1 MKKLVDQA
9 IEAIARARAPKEPP
23 VPAGPQ
29 VGSSGVLERPRC
41 PVCLN
46 TRARPVVAGRDTWI
60 RDGAAVPGAPSK
72 FLVVRCEICGH
83 RYTTPRF
90 VVAEKARAFEGE
102 YPFYTRARQARA
114 GRAFDE
120 ASRAAARAPF
130 MRRVQALTRL
140 APRPG
145 RALDLGCG
153 DGFFLDAL
161 RDRGWDGV
169 GVDVSED
176 VVWHARDVLG
186 LDARALDVEQAD
198 LPEGPFDAVTL
209 WGLLQLIYAP
219 RALLDRVRAVLEPGG
234 LLAVGVSNIDSLGAH
249 LFRGRW
255 RGLGLP
261 RHLSHF
267 TPDTLQRL
275 LVHAGFEVVEVRYET
290 PKWVVAGSVDDAL
303 PAPRPVRRV
312 AKAGLYAAG
321 WALGRTR
328 YADTMEVYARA
339 TGRTPGA

>member
-1 MKKLVDQA
+1 MKRFVDRA
-9 IEAIARARAPKEPP
+9 IEAVARARAPKEPP

-46 TRARPVVAGRDTWI
+46 TRARPVLSGRDTWLQ
-60 RDGAAVPGAPSK
+60 DGTKVAGAPDR

-90 VVAEKARAFEGE
+90 VAEQKAQAFEGA
-102 YPFYTRARQARA
+102 YPFYTRAQQARA
-114 GRAFDE
+114 GAKLDE
-120 ASRAAARAPF
+120 AARAAARAPF
-130 MRRVQALTRL
+130 MARVEGLVA
-140 APRPG
+140 ASPRPG
-145 RALDLGCG
+145 RVLDLGCG

-176 VVWHARDVLG
+176 VVWHAREVLG
-186 LDARALDVEQAD
+186 LDTRVLDVEQDA
-198 LPEGPFDAVTL
+198 LPEGPFDAVTM

-234 LLAVGVSNIDSLGAH
+234 IVAVGVSNIDSMGAH

-267 TPDTLQRL
+267 TPDTLRRL
-275 LVHAGFEVVEVRYET
+275 LEHAGFELVDVRYET
-290 PKWVVAGSVDDAL
+290 PKWVMAGSVDDAL
-303 PAPRPVRRV
+303 PAPRPVRGL
-312 AKAGLYAAG
+312 AKVGLYAAG
-321 WALGRTR
+321 RAVGHTR
-328 YADTMEVYARA
+328 YADTMAVYARMRA
-339 TGRTPGA
+339 